1 MQGLKNLGSTC
12 AINSLIQIIC
22 RNKFLRES
30 ILNEDI
36 PENTLSI
43 ELKEI
48 LKILYIDKN
57 SVSPNKFI
65 NALYIYLDNFQ
76 YGEQIDITEL
86 WFILYDKIANEIF
99 KSTSKLPYFKEYDDM
114 TLNNPNINNKA
125 DYIIST
131 LNDNKT
137 SNWLKNTQGV
147 ILNIIQ
153 CNNCNYISYNF
164 EPFNAIQL
172 DLPDNNNDTITLTT
186 LLRNYLKSS
195 INKDE
200 WKCEK
205 CNKCS
210 FYTKSHKLWKL
221 PNVLIFLIKRY
232 VDINKKNA
240 KPIDINKNINI
251 KKGCIL
257 SDDNLEASYN
267 FSSIGMH
274 IGNLDSGHY
283 YAICKDESNNKFILY
298 NDLNIRIYNEDNTKF
313 LKKNNDAY
321 MVVYSI

>member
-22 RNKFLRES
+22 RNKFLRNS

-36 PENTLSI
+36 PEKTLSI

-65 NALYIYLDNFQ
+65 NALYSYLNNFK

-86 WFILYDKIANEIF
+86 WYLLNDKIVNEIF
-99 KSTSKLPYFKEYDDM
+99 KPTNKLLYLKEYDNM
-114 TLNNPNINNKA
+114 HLNHPNINNKVEC
-125 DYIIST
+125 IINN

-137 SNWLKNTQGV
+137 SNWLKNTQG
-147 ILNIIQ
+147 ILLNTIK
-153 CNNCNYISYNF
+153 CNNCNYMSYNF
-164 EPFNAIQL
+164 EPFNSIQL
-172 DLPDNNNDTITLTT
+172 DLPDNTDTSITLTS
-186 LLRNYLKSS
+186 LLRNYLETTFHQ
-195 INKDE
+195 DE

-205 CNKCS
+205 CNKCTP
-210 FYTKSHKLWKL
+210 YIKSHKLWKL
-221 PNVLIFLIKRY
+221 PNTLIFLIKRY
-232 VDINKKNA
+232 SDINNKNI
-240 KPIDINKNINI
+240 KPIDINNKINI

-257 SDDNLEASYN
+257 SDLNLQSFYT

-274 IGNLDSGHY
+274 VGNLNGGHY
-283 YAICKDESNNKFILY
+283 YAICKDEFNDKFILY
-298 NDLNIRIYNEDNTKF
+298 DDLNITIYNDSTKI
-313 LKKNNDAY
+313 LKKNSDAY
-321 MVVYSI
+321 MVVYNI